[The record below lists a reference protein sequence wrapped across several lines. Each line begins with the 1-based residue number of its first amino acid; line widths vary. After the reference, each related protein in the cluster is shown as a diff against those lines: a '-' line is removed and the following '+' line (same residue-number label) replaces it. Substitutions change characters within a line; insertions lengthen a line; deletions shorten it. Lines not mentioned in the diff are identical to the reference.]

1 MNRALTLRHYERKTS
16 ATTITGRSNR
26 KKPNLQDLLDSAR
39 AHKQCQKA
47 VGWQLSSVRSEG
59 QVVLETLLV
68 DKSRRPLRLARAA
81 DGEQA
86 GTDGTARSALG

>member
-47 VGWQLSSVRSEG
+47 VGWQRSSEWTQAEVRFG
-59 QVVLETLLV
+59 
-68 DKSRRPLRLARAA
+68 
-81 DGEQA
+81 
-86 GTDGTARSALG
+86 